1 MARVW
6 FDATVAETYDDDQS
20 FMFKPEVIDKTVAVL
35 HELARGGPALEFA
48 IGTGRIALPLIA
60 RGTPVV
66 GIELSEAMV
75 ARLRTKP
82 GGDEQSIPVAIGD
95 IANDKFDQSSA
106 FSLVYLVFN
115 TITNLTS
122 QEAQVDCF
130 QNAADQ
136 LAPGGVF
143 VVETFVP
150 RLQWLPP
157 GQRYVPFQVSDR
169 HVGIDEYDIA
179 SQSLISHHTNI
190 RDGVADQTSMPF
202 RYVWPSELDLMARL
216 ADMRLRERW
225 SGWDRTPFTAE
236 GQSHVS
242 VWEKVQP

>member
-106 FSLVYLVFN
+106 
-115 TITNLTS
+115 
-122 QEAQVDCF
+122 
-130 QNAADQ
+130 
-136 LAPGGVF
+136 
-143 VVETFVP
+143 
-150 RLQWLPP
+150 
-157 GQRYVPFQVSDR
+157 
-169 HVGIDEYDIA
+169 
-179 SQSLISHHTNI
+179 
-190 RDGVADQTSMPF
+190 
-202 RYVWPSELDLMARL
+202 
-216 ADMRLRERW
+216 
-225 SGWDRTPFTAE
+225 
-236 GQSHVS
+236 
-242 VWEKVQP
+242 